1 MAEYGSAYN
10 LADVDKSFLDNILET
25 RQGESSSIRSTFSQK
40 KKLQEQFEAELEA
53 AQAKAKKDAKKG
65 SGLFKALNLV
75 GMGLGPLGA
84 GLTAGISAGLQG
96 NQQRKAMEGL
106 LSGVSGDRW
115 KKTFLKNP
123 MKAYEQEAQD
133 TQMSSGDVLRGAF
146 GSGLTAF
153 MTSKMLGGDKETG
166 GVFKKMGEAKKASK
180 LMPSIQEKVIKQYG
194 KGGVGEGMNAIKLGS
209 GKTPSTLLM
218 EDILHKK
225 GFGNVNLSVA
235 ASKNPALKQLME
247 SFKLFSKG
255 DGLSGGTEELKSAMM
270 WPMLLQQ
277 LLGD

>member
-180 LMPSIQEKVIKQYG
+180 LMPSIQEKVIKQ
-194 KGGVGEGMNAIKLGS
+194 
-209 GKTPSTLLM
+209 
-218 EDILHKK
+218 
-225 GFGNVNLSVA
+225 
-235 ASKNPALKQLME
+235 
-247 SFKLFSKG
+247 
-255 DGLSGGTEELKSAMM
+255 
-270 WPMLLQQ
+270 
-277 LLGD
+277 